1 MTRAQAAEWTICG
14 LAGVILGMILH
25 GHPIWVLVGSC
36 ILAAVVIIATV
47 RAIAAR
53 LP

>member
-1 MTRAQAAEWTICG
+1 MTRVQAVEWTICG
-14 LAGVILGMILH
+14 LAGAFLGIILH
-25 GHPIWVLVGSC
+25 AHPTWVLAGSC